1 MSVEV
6 LGWDTKKHE
15 GLFVGGFC
23 CALEGRQIAQQ
34 LLDEGAD
41 VILPVAGANVGPG
54 VAHAVQ
60 AYGNSYIIGV
70 DTDWAVTDPQY
81 ADLVL
86 TSIVKNYDV
95 SVVQVVRAI
104 VNGKFIGGVHMGTLG
119 TGEVG
124 LAPFYNLDSLISYEV
139 KVDLEKIKADIIA
152 GRIKTKP

>member
-1 MSVEV
+1 MIGVFGGIDIPSVTDFMDGFATGIDYYNEKNGMSVEV
-6 LGWDTKKHE
+6 LGWDT
-15 GLFVGGFC
+15 
-23 CALEGRQIAQQ
+23 
-34 LLDEGAD
+34 
-41 VILPVAGANVGPG
+41 
-54 VAHAVQ
+54 
-60 AYGNSYIIGV
+60 
-70 DTDWAVTDPQY
+70 
-81 ADLVL
+81 
-86 TSIVKNYDV
+86 KNYDV